1 MQRIIHSLF
10 FTLIFLFN
18 ISVSKP
24 WVSAATVT
32 LTNNCPHPVW
42 PGIQPNAGKPIVAR
56 GGLFLPPHQSQSLQI
71 PAQWKGRVWARLDCN
86 FDAAG
91 RGQCA
96 TGDCGGNLYCNGLGG
111 TGPITIAEFSI
122 GSTDLDFYDISLVD
136 GFNLPMTMIP
146 VKGSGPGSDPRKCKS
161 AGCIRDVN
169 TVCPAGL
176 QVRSQDNKRVVA
188 CKSAC
193 MAFHLPN
200 YCCTG
205 AYANPQTCGP
215 TKYSRIFKNACPKA
229 YSYAYDDP
237 SSLFTCSNV
246 NYLITFCPN

>member
-1 MQRIIHSLF
+1 
-10 FTLIFLFN
+10 
-18 ISVSKP
+18 
-24 WVSAATVT
+24 
-32 LTNNCPHPVW
+32 
-42 PGIQPNAGKPIVAR
+42 
-56 GGLFLPPHQSQSLQI
+56 
-71 PAQWKGRVWARLDCN
+71 
-86 FDAAG
+86 
-91 RGQCA
+91 
-96 TGDCGGNLYCNGLGG
+96 
-111 TGPITIAEFSI
+111 
-122 GSTDLDFYDISLVD
+122 
-136 GFNLPMTMIP
+136 MTMIP

-161 AGCIRDVN
+161 AGCIRDIN

-237 SSLFTCSNV
+237 TSLFTCSNV